1 MSAVMI
7 AKEPVRMVVV
17 PSSPRDRDDTARAF
31 ALGEDGALEELYR
44 DLSPLVYTMAVR
56 SLGST
61 ADAEDVTQQT
71 FVSAW
76 RGRAGFDPVRG
87 DLRGWVVGIAKRRIA
102 DALESRS
109 REHRRLEAVK
119 ESTPADAVTPDDADS
134 VLLAYEVDALGP
146 PRATIVAL
154 AFFEGETHEQI
165 ARRMDMPLGTV
176 KSHIRRG
183 LIELRDRWEVSD
195 VAS

>member
-1 MSAVMI
+1 MAV
-7 AKEPVRMVVV
+7 V
-17 PSSPRDRDDTARAF
+17 SSPQRDRDDVARAF
-31 ALGEDGALEELYR
+31 ADGEDGALEELYR
-44 DLSPLVYTMAVR
+44 DLSPLVFTMASR
-56 SLGST
+56 SLGSS

-76 RGRAGFDPVRG
+76 RGRTGFDPVRG

-102 DALESRS
+102 DALEARS

-119 ESTPADAVTPDDADS
+119 DATPPETAAQDDADS
-134 VLLAYEVDALGP
+134 VLLAYEVEALGP
-146 PRATIVAL
+146 PRSTIVSL
-154 AFFEGETHEQI
+154 AFFEGVTHEQI
-165 ARRMDMPLGTV
+165 ASRLEMPLGTV